1 MHYKAP
7 ARHYIWK
14 HKRWRDKV
22 KIIQNTPNKIN
33 SKLQLTYMWFDRN
46 LNCLSVIWN
55 LILYLPEIWS
65 KFKLP
70 TYIWNPT
77 IQVFRWI
84 VFDLIWSCIFIFFV
98 FLEKRDIKVE
108 QNWIVNHV
116 FNRSGLKNSNW
127 ANLKRDHVIHI

>member
-1 MHYKAP
+1 MHYKHP
-7 ARHYIWK
+7 PHSPGHYIWK

-33 SKLQLTYMWFDRN
+33 GKLQLTYLWFDWN
-46 LNCLSVIWN
+46 LNCLPVVWN
-55 LILYLPEIWS
+55 LTLYLPEIWS

-77 IQVFRWI
+77 IQVFCWI

-98 FLEKRDIKVE
+98 FLEERDIKVE

-116 FNRSGLKNSNW
+116 FNRSGLKNSNR
-127 ANLKRDHVIHI
+127 ANLK